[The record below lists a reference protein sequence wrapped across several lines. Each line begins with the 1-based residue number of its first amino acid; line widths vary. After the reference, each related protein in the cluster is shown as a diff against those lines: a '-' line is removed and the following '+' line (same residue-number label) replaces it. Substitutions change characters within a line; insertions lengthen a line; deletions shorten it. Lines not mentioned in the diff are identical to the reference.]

1 MKYNPDDNIFYNDDG
16 TKEYCYVSY
25 AEDSHGNGFSTE
37 HIHGVHR
44 AMACVY
50 KKERL
55 ADVNLSDF
63 NGVQFVSFL
72 DGPLGKSGYDQSYET
87 FSND

>member
-1 MKYNPDDNIFYNDDG
+1 
-16 TKEYCYVSY
+16 
-25 AEDSHGNGFSTE
+25 
-37 HIHGVHR
+37 
-44 AMACVY
+44 MACVY